1 MKFQSHR
8 LIPGSWIER
17 SSGERLDG
25 SLGLKL
31 DVIVEAPTVREA
43 MRLLRSPFN
52 PSPIVSVVGV
62 DAQWAQR
69 AVERLMQ

>member
-8 LIPGSWIER
+8 LVPGSWTDR
-17 SSGERLDG
+17 DGTQLDG
-25 SLGLKL
+25 FVGLRT
-31 DVIVEAPTVREA
+31 DVIVKAPTVREA

-52 PSPIVSVVGV
+52 PSPIVSVVGA

-69 AVERLMQ
+69 AVERLMR